1 MCSSSN
7 NKYTVAQKYL
17 VTVKAAQTML
27 AGSFSTNYL
36 MAWEKNDNNN
46 NNNKSLCL
54 SVFPILFGQK
64 HKYWH
69 EIKQNNHSMTESLFC
84 LCVFYIGP
92 SFHIDNFHTLPPG
105 VRLMFLLYQHH
116 DCGWTFINIGL

>member
-7 NKYTVAQKYL
+7 NKYTVAQKFL

-36 MAWEKNDNNN
+36 MAWEKMTTTTTTTIKACVFLCSPFCLD
-46 NNNKSLCL
+46 KSTNIGMK
-54 SVFPILFGQK
+54 S
-64 HKYWH
+64 
-69 EIKQNNHSMTESLFC
+69 NRTTMTESLFC

-92 SFHIDNFHTLPPG
+92 SFHIDNFHTLSPG

>member
-1 MCSSSN
+1 MCFSSN
-7 NKYTVAQKYL
+7 NKYTVAQKFL

-69 EIKQNNHSMTESLFC
+69 EIKQNNHDRVFVLFVC
-84 LCVFYIGP
+84 FLHR
-92 SFHIDNFHTLPPG
+92 SFISY
-105 VRLMFLLYQHH
+105 R
-116 DCGWTFINIGL
+116 